1 MNGWTSLDRFLRTDP
16 RDVGCAEAIAMLHVY
31 VDLVAAGAPAQERYP
46 GLGPLVVRD
55 PFTDQD
61 PGRPYPGVLQSVI
74 HHMLNSHVHKIGDP
88 VAHGTRSQITP
99 SDWGCSVAGA
109 QVSASFCTAA
119 PTRG

>member
-1 MNGWTSLDRFLRTDP
+1 
-16 RDVGCAEAIAMLHVY
+16 MLHVY

-99 SDWGCSVAGA
+99 SEPFSSCFGFMSLQNEDGLGELACSPGA
-109 QVSASFCTAA
+109 AV
-119 PTRG
+119 